1 MKTVIIANIIIK
13 SVFALCVTMAAIY
26 FNNAWVLWWYMV
38 VPFLGYEYKEIPTK
52 KGVDNEQRETA
63 D

>member
-1 MKTVIIANIIIK
+1 MKTVMIANIIIK

-26 FNNAWVLWWYMV
+26 FKNAWILWWFMI
-38 VPFLGYEYKEIPTK
+38 VPFIGYDYKETPTK
-52 KGVDNEQRETA
+52 KGADNDRA

>member
-1 MKTVIIANIIIK
+1 MKTVMIANIIIK

-38 VPFLGYEYKEIPTK
+38 VPFLGYEYQ
-52 KGVDNEQRETA
+52 GRSR
-63 D
+63 